1 MVFGQWRG
9 EREILQVGKT
19 DWVVQKERRQEH
31 GEMYQMICKG
41 EFTGEVGVE
50 TGASELY
57 LFKNET
63 VLFRGSCSLGS

>member
-19 DWVVQKERRQEH
+19 DWVVQKEET
-31 GEMYQMICKG
+31 GTWGDVPTVCKG
-41 EFTGEVGVE
+41 EFTGEAGVE